1 VDADGRDEQEVHP
14 MARGSDVDG
23 PVRVAAVD
31 DHVPVRRG
39 LAAML
44 ADEPDIVVVGTAGSV
59 EELLGAGGDVA
70 AGLDVVLLDLHLADG
85 SRPAG
90 NVARLVEAGVDVLVY
105 SSLTDAGLLREA
117 LVAGALGVVHKGQ
130 DTPVL
135 VDAIRDVA
143 AGQPLL
149 TTEWAA
155 TLDAARGDSRPAL
168 SEREAEALSLYASGL
183 PMKSAARRMDISLG
197 SFREYLLRVRRK
209 YADVDRPAST
219 KLDLYHRAVEDGYVR
234 TPGGYPPPQGPRT

>member
-1 VDADGRDEQEVHP
+1 
-14 MARGSDVDG
+14 MARGTDARG

-39 LAAML
+39 VAAML
-44 ADEPDIVVVGTAGSV
+44 AGADDVEVVTTVGTV
-59 EELLGAGGDVA
+59 DELLGPDAADV
-70 AGLDVVLLDLHLADG
+70 DVVLLDLHLADG
-85 SRPAG
+85 SHPAD
-90 NVARLVEAGVDVLVY
+90 NVTRLVAAGADVLVY

-130 DTPVL
+130 DAPDLLSAV
-135 VDAIRDVA
+135 RDVA

-183 PMKSAARRMDISLG
+183 PMKSAARRMGISLG

-209 YADVDRPAST
+209 YADVDRPATT

-234 TPGGYPPPQGPRT
+234 TPGTWAGGRSQEQQA

>member
-1 VDADGRDEQEVHP
+1 MVRASDA
-14 MARGSDVDG
+14 AG

-39 LAAML
+39 LTAML
-44 ADEPDIVVVGTAGSV
+44 ADVAEVQVVLTAGTV
-59 EELLGAGGDVA
+59 DELLA
-70 AGLDVVLLDLHLADG
+70 ATDARVDVVLLDLHLADS
-85 SRPAG
+85 SRPAA
-90 NVARLVEAGVDVLVY
+90 NVQRLVAAGVDVLVY

-130 DTPVL
+130 DTPAL
-135 VDAIRDVA
+135 VEAIRDVA

-155 TLDAARGDSRPAL
+155 TLDAARGDSRPHL
-168 SEREAEALSLYASGL
+168 SEREAEALALYASGL
-183 PMKSAARRMDISLG
+183 PMKSAARRMEISLG

-209 YADVDRPAST
+209 YAEVDRPAST

-234 TPGGYPPPQGPRT
+234 SPGAGGGRAG

>member
-1 VDADGRDEQEVHP
+1 

-59 EELLGAGGDVA
+59 EELLGADGVA
-70 AGLDVVLLDLHLADG
+70 ALDVVLLDLHLADG

-143 AGQPLL
+143 SGQPLL

-234 TPGGYPPPQGPRT
+234 TPGGYPPPQGPQA

>member
-1 VDADGRDEQEVHP
+1 MV
-14 MARGSDVDG
+14 RGSDADG
-23 PVRVAAVD
+23 PVRVAAID

-44 ADEPDIVVVGTAGSV
+44 ADSDAVHVVTTAGTV
-59 EELLGAGGDVA
+59 DELLGEGHARV
-70 AGLDVVLLDLHLADG
+70 DVVLLDLHLADA
-85 SRPAG
+85 SRPAS
-90 NVARLVEAGVDVLVY
+90 NVRRLVEAGVDVLVY

-130 DTPVL
+130 DTPAL
-135 VDAIRDVA
+135 LAAIRDVA

-155 TLDAARGDSRPAL
+155 TLDAARGDSRPHL
-168 SEREAEALSLYASGL
+168 SDREAEALSLYASGL

-209 YADVDRPAST
+209 YAEVDRPAAT

-234 TPGGYPPPQGPRT
+234 TPGSPPAPTAPAPPG

>member
-1 VDADGRDEQEVHP
+1 
-14 MARGSDVDG
+14 MARGSEASG

-39 LAAML
+39 VAAML
-44 ADEPDIVVVGTAGSV
+44 ADDPDVEVVATAGTV
-59 EELLGAGGDVA
+59 TELLTPGR
-70 AGLDVVLLDLHLADG
+70 AGLDVVLLDLHLADR
-85 SRPAG
+85 SRPAD
-90 NVARLVEAGVDVLVY
+90 NVARLVEAGIDVLVY

-130 DTPVL
+130 DTAAL
-135 VDAIRDVA
+135 VAAVRDVA
-143 AGQPLL
+143 AGLPLL

-155 TLDAARGDSRPAL
+155 TLDAARGDSRPSL
-168 SEREAEALSLYASGL
+168 SERETEALSLYASGL
-183 PMKSAARRMDISLG
+183 PMKSAARRMEISLG

-209 YADVDRPAST
+209 YADVDRPATT

-234 TPGGYPPPQGPRT
+234 TPGGPPSAPPPGGP

>member
-1 VDADGRDEQEVHP
+1 MV
-14 MARGSDVDG
+14 RGSGADG

-44 ADEPDIVVVGTAGSV
+44 AESDEVDVVTTAGTV
-59 EELLGAGGDVA
+59 DELLGEGHARV
-70 AGLDVVLLDLHLADG
+70 DVVLLDLHLADS
-85 SRPAG
+85 SRPAS
-90 NVARLVEAGVDVLVY
+90 NVQRLVEAGVDVLVY

-130 DTPVL
+130 DTPAL
-135 VDAIRDVA
+135 LAAIRDVA

-155 TLDAARGDSRPAL
+155 TLDAARGDSRPNL
-168 SEREAEALSLYASGL
+168 SDREAEALSLYASGL
-183 PMKSAARRMDISLG
+183 PMRSAARRMDISLG

-209 YADVDRPAST
+209 YADVDRPAAT
-219 KLDLYHRAVEDGYVR
+219 KFDLYHRAVEDGYVR
-234 TPGGYPPPQGPRT
+234 TPGSLPAPAAPDPAG

>member
-1 VDADGRDEQEVHP
+1 MV
-14 MARGSDVDG
+14 RGSDAHG

-39 LAAML
+39 LAVML
-44 ADEPDIVVVGTAGSV
+44 AESEDVEVVSTAGTV
-59 EELLGAGGDVA
+59 DELLVPGREPV
-70 AGLDVVLLDLHLADG
+70 DVVLLDLHLADG
-85 SRPAG
+85 SQPG
-90 NVARLVEAGVDVLVY
+90 HNVERLVAAGVDVLVY

-117 LVAGALGVVHKGQ
+117 LVAGALGVVHKGE
-130 DTPVL
+130 DTPAL
-135 VDAIRDVA
+135 LSAIRDVA
-143 AGQPLL
+143 AGLPLL

-234 TPGGYPPPQGPRT
+234 RPDGPATGSSRGGSW

>member
-1 VDADGRDEQEVHP
+1 MV
-14 MARGSDVDG
+14 RGSDAGG

-44 ADEPDIVVVGTAGSV
+44 AESDDVVVVATAGSV
-59 EELLGAGGDVA
+59 EELMA
-70 AGLDVVLLDLHLADG
+70 AGQEQVDRQVDVVLLDLHLADG
-85 SRPAG
+85 SRPAH
-90 NVARLVEAGVDVLVY
+90 NVQRLVEAGIDVLVY

-130 DTPVL
+130 DTPAL
-135 VDAIRDVA
+135 VAAIRDVA

-149 TTEWAA
+149 TTQWAA
-155 TLDAARGDSRPAL
+155 TLDAARGDSRPHL
-168 SEREAEALSLYASGL
+168 SEREAQALSLYASGL

-209 YADVDRPAST
+209 YADVDRPATT
-219 KLDLYHRAVEDGYVR
+219 KLDLYNRAVEDGYVR
-234 TPGGYPPPQGPRT
+234 TPGGPVAPSTQEPRW

>member
-1 VDADGRDEQEVHP
+1 MV
-14 MARGSDVDG
+14 RGSDVAG

-44 ADEPDIVVVGTAGSV
+44 AESDEVQVVLTAGTV
-59 EELLGAGGDVA
+59 AELLA
-70 AGLDVVLLDLHLADG
+70 AEHGRVDVVLLDLHLADSSHPG
-85 SRPAG
+85 D
-90 NVARLVEAGVDVLVY
+90 NVRRLVRAGVDVLVY

-130 DTPVL
+130 DTPAL
-135 VDAIRDVA
+135 LAAIRDVA

-155 TLDAARGDSRPAL
+155 TLDAARGDSRPHL
-168 SEREAEALSLYASGL
+168 SEREAEALALYASGL

-209 YADVDRPAST
+209 YAEVDRPAST

-234 TPGGYPPPQGPRT
+234 SPGGGGGPGPLG

>member
-1 VDADGRDEQEVHP
+1 
-14 MARGSDVDG
+14 MAGDSGSGV
-23 PVRVAAVD
+23 PVRVAAID

-44 ADEPDIVVVGTAGSV
+44 ADEPDIDVVATVGTV
-59 EELLGAGGDVA
+59 DDLLVCDEGVDVPVV
-70 AGLDVVLLDLHLADG
+70 DVVLLDLHLADG
-85 SRPAG
+85 SRPAD
-90 NVARLVEAGVDVLVY
+90 NVARLIAAGVDVLVY
-105 SSLTDAGLLREA
+105 SSLTDARLLREA

-135 VDAIRDVA
+135 VAAVRDVA

-155 TLDAARGDSRPAL
+155 TLDAVRGDSRPAL
-168 SEREAEALSLYASGL
+168 SDREGEALSLYASGL

-209 YADVDRPAST
+209 YADVNRPAAT
-219 KLDLYHRAVEDGYVR
+219 KLDLYARAVEDGYVSE
-234 TPGGYPPPQGPRT
+234 PGRFGRAPR

>member
-1 VDADGRDEQEVHP
+1 MV
-14 MARGSDVDG
+14 RGSDADG

-44 ADEPDIVVVGTAGSV
+44 AESADVHVVTTAGTV
-59 EELLGAGGDVA
+59 DELLLADRAQV
-70 AGLDVVLLDLHLADG
+70 DVVLLDLHLADS
-85 SRPAG
+85 SRPAD
-90 NVARLVEAGVDVLVY
+90 NVQRLVEAGVDVLVY

-130 DTPVL
+130 DTPAL
-135 VDAIRDVA
+135 LAAIRDVA

-155 TLDAARGDSRPAL
+155 TLDAARGDSRPHL
-168 SEREAEALSLYASGL
+168 SDREAQALSLYASGL
-183 PMKSAARRMDISLG
+183 PMKSAARRMEISLG

-209 YADVDRPAST
+209 YADVDRPATT
-219 KLDLYHRAVEDGYVR
+219 KLDLYHRAVEDGYVS
-234 TPGGYPPPQGPRT
+234 TPGGPAAPSTGRPG

>member
-1 VDADGRDEQEVHP
+1 
-14 MARGSDVDG
+14 MARGSHADG

-44 ADEPDIVVVGTAGSV
+44 ADSLEIDVVTTAGTV
-59 EELLGAGGDVA
+59 DELLGEGHAQV
-70 AGLDVVLLDLHLADG
+70 DVVLLDLHLGDG

-90 NVARLVEAGVDVLVY
+90 NVQRLVEAGVDVLVY

-130 DTPVL
+130 DTPAL
-135 VDAIRDVA
+135 LAAIRDVA

-155 TLDAARGDSRPAL
+155 TLDAARGDSRPHL
-168 SEREAEALSLYASGL
+168 SDREAEALSLYASGL

-209 YADVDRPAST
+209 YADVDRPAAT
-219 KLDLYHRAVEDGYVR
+219 KFDLYHRAVEDGYVR
-234 TPGGYPPPQGPRT
+234 APGGLAGPTVQDPAG

>member
-1 VDADGRDEQEVHP
+1 
-14 MARGSDVDG
+14 MARRTDVDG

-44 ADEPDIVVVGTAGSV
+44 ADQPDIVVVATADNV
-59 EELLGAGGDVA
+59 ADLLGPGRGP
-70 AGLDVVLLDLHLADG
+70 LDVVLLDLHLADG
-85 SRPAG
+85 SRPAD

-130 DTPVL
+130 DTAVL
-135 VDAIRDVA
+135 LDAVRDVA

-209 YADVDRPAST
+209 YADVDRPATT

-234 TPGGYPPPQGPRT
+234 TPGYPGPPGSGGPA

>member
-1 VDADGRDEQEVHP
+1 MV
-14 MARGSDVDG
+14 RGSDAEG

-44 ADEPDIVVVGTAGSV
+44 AESADVHVVTTAGTV
-59 EELLGAGGDVA
+59 DELLLADRGQV
-70 AGLDVVLLDLHLADG
+70 DVVLLDLHLADA
-85 SRPAG
+85 SRPAD
-90 NVARLVEAGVDVLVY
+90 NVQRLVEAGVDVLVY

-130 DTPVL
+130 DTPAL
-135 VDAIRDVA
+135 LAAIRDVA

-155 TLDAARGDSRPAL
+155 TLDAARGDSRPHL
-168 SEREAEALSLYASGL
+168 SDREAQALSLYASGL
-183 PMKSAARRMDISLG
+183 PMKSAARRMEISLG

-209 YADVDRPAST
+209 YADVDRPATT
-219 KLDLYHRAVEDGYVR
+219 KLDLYHRAVEDGYVS
-234 TPGGYPPPQGPRT
+234 TPGGPAAPSTGRPG

>member
-1 VDADGRDEQEVHP
+1 MPRPADRT
-14 MARGSDVDG
+14 G
-23 PVRVAAVD
+23 PVVVAAVD

-44 ADEPDIVVVGTAGSV
+44 ADVGSVRVAATAPSVAVLLAETAG
-59 EELLGAGGDVA
+59 LAGV
-70 AGLDVVLLDLHLADG
+70 DVVLLDLHLADG
-85 SRPAG
+85 SRPAD
-90 NVARLVEAGVDVLVY
+90 NVQAVVAAGCDVLVY

-130 DTPVL
+130 DTDVL
-135 VDAIRDVA
+135 VAAVHDVA

-155 TLDAARGDSRPAL
+155 VLDAARGVERPAL
-168 SEREAEALSLYASGL
+168 SDREAQALSLYASGL
-183 PMKSAARRMDISLG
+183 PMKSAARRMDITLG

-209 YADVDRPAST
+209 YADVDRPATT
-219 KLDLYHRAVEDGYVR
+219 KLDLYHRAVEDGYVA
-234 TPGGYPPPQGPRT
+234 TPRAGGPPSLPERPREHGG

>member
-1 VDADGRDEQEVHP
+1 MV
-14 MARGSDVDG
+14 RGSDADG

-44 ADEPDIVVVGTAGSV
+44 AESDDVVVVTTAGTV
-59 EELLGAGGDVA
+59 DELMTDGPEPVDRQV
-70 AGLDVVLLDLHLADG
+70 DVVLLDLHLADG
-85 SRPAG
+85 SRPAH
-90 NVARLVEAGVDVLVY
+90 NVQRLVEAGIDVLVY

-130 DTPVL
+130 DTPAL
-135 VDAIRDVA
+135 VAAIRDVA

-155 TLDAARGDSRPAL
+155 TLDAARGDSRPHL
-168 SEREAEALSLYASGL
+168 SEREAQALSLYASGL

-209 YADVDRPAST
+209 YADVDRPATT

-234 TPGGYPPPQGPRT
+234 TPGGPPGPVQEQRR

>member
-1 VDADGRDEQEVHP
+1 MSPLDEDRTV
-14 MARGSDVDG
+14 V
-23 PVRVAAVD
+23 VAAVD

-44 ADEPDIVVVGTAGSV
+44 DDAPGIT
-59 EELLGAGGDVA
+59 VA
-70 AGLDVVLLDLHLADG
+70 ATADSVTALLAATDGLTGVDVVLLDLHLDDG
-85 SRPAG
+85 SRPAA
-90 NVARLVEAGVDVLVY
+90 NVAVLVAAGADVLVY
-105 SSLTDAGLLREA
+105 SSLTDPGLLREA

-130 DTPVL
+130 DADVL
-135 VDAIRDVA
+135 VAAVRDAA

-155 TLDAARGDSRPAL
+155 TLDAARGSGRPAL
-168 SEREAEALSLYASGL
+168 SERETEALSLYASGL

-209 YADVDRPAST
+209 YADVDRPATT
-219 KLDLYHRAVEDGYVR
+219 KLDLYHRAVEDGYVA
-234 TPGGYPPPQGPRT
+234 TPRHGGGGAGAAG

>member
-1 VDADGRDEQEVHP
+1 
-14 MARGSDVDG
+14 MARGSDADG

-31 DHVPVRRG
+31 DHVSVRRG
-39 LAAML
+39 VAAML
-44 ADEPDIVVVGTAGSV
+44 ADSPDVVVVVTVGTVAEV
-59 EELLGAGGDVA
+59 LEEPAV
-70 AGLDVVLLDLHLADG
+70 DVVLLDLHLTDG
-85 SRPAG
+85 SRPSQ
-90 NVARLVEAGVDVLVY
+90 NVARLIEAGVDVLVY

-117 LVAGALGVVHKGQ
+117 LVAGALGVIHKGQ
-130 DTPVL
+130 DTPAL
-135 VDAIRDVA
+135 LAAIRDVA

-183 PMKSAARRMDISLG
+183 PMKSAARRMEISLG

-209 YADVDRPAST
+209 YADVDRPAAT
-219 KLDLYHRAVEDGYVR
+219 KLDLYHRAVEDGYVS
-234 TPGGYPPPQGPRT
+234 TPGLSPAPWGRPT

>member
-1 VDADGRDEQEVHP
+1 MV
-14 MARGSDVDG
+14 RGSDAGG

-44 ADEPDIVVVGTAGSV
+44 AESDDVVVVATAGSV
-59 EELLGAGGDVA
+59 EELMA
-70 AGLDVVLLDLHLADG
+70 AGQEQVDRQVDVVLLDLHLADG
-85 SRPAG
+85 SRPAH
-90 NVARLVEAGVDVLVY
+90 NVQRLVEAGIDVLVY

-130 DTPVL
+130 DTPAL
-135 VDAIRDVA
+135 IAAIRDVA

-149 TTEWAA
+149 TTQWAA
-155 TLDAARGDSRPAL
+155 TLDAARGDSRPHL
-168 SEREAEALSLYASGL
+168 SEREAQALSLYASGL

-209 YADVDRPAST
+209 YADVDRPATT
-219 KLDLYHRAVEDGYVR
+219 KLDLYNRAVEDGYVR
-234 TPGGYPPPQGPRT
+234 TPGGPVAPAAQEPRW

>member
-1 VDADGRDEQEVHP
+1 
-14 MARGSDVDG
+14 MARGTDADG

-31 DHVPVRRG
+31 DHIPVRRG
-39 LAAML
+39 VAAML
-44 ADEPDIVVVGTAGSV
+44 AESPHVEVVTTVGTV
-59 EELLGAGGDVA
+59 EELLTHPPV
-70 AGLDVVLLDLHLADG
+70 DVVLLDLHLADG

-90 NVARLVEAGVDVLVY
+90 NVQRLVAAGMDVLVY

-130 DTPVL
+130 DTPAL
-135 VDAIRDVA
+135 LDAIRDVA
-143 AGQPLL
+143 AGLPLL

-155 TLDAARGDSRPAL
+155 TLDAARGDSRPTL

-209 YADVDRPAST
+209 YADVDRPATT
-219 KLDLYHRAVEDGYVR
+219 KLDLYHRAVEDGYVSRPGVQAAPRER
-234 TPGGYPPPQGPRT
+234 TP

>member
-1 VDADGRDEQEVHP
+1 
-14 MARGSDVDG
+14 MARGRDTDG
-23 PVRVAAVD
+23 PIRVGAVD

-39 LAAML
+39 VAAML
-44 ADEPDIVVVGTAGSV
+44 ADDPEVTVVAAVGTV
-59 EELLGAGGDVA
+59 TELLAGPGV
-70 AGLDVVLLDLHLADG
+70 DVVLLDLHLADG
-85 SRPAG
+85 SRPAD
-90 NVARLVEAGVDVLVY
+90 NVQRLVEAGVDVLVY

-130 DTPVL
+130 DTPAL
-135 VDAIRDVA
+135 VSAVRDVA
-143 AGQPLL
+143 AGLPLL

-209 YADVDRPAST
+209 YADVDRPATT
-219 KLDLYHRAVEDGYVR
+219 KLDLYHRAVEDGYVS
-234 TPGGYPPPQGPRT
+234 TPGLSPRERQT

>member
-1 VDADGRDEQEVHP
+1 
-14 MARGSDVDG
+14 MARGGDADG

-39 LAAML
+39 VAAML
-44 ADEPDIVVVGTAGSV
+44 ADSQDVAVVCTVGTV
-59 EELLGAGGDVA
+59 TEVLGEA
-70 AGLDVVLLDLHLADG
+70 AVDVVLLDLHLADG
-85 SRPAG
+85 SRPAQ
-90 NVARLVEAGVDVLVY
+90 NVARLMEAGVDVLVY

-130 DTPVL
+130 DTAAL
-135 VDAIRDVA
+135 LDAIRDVA

-219 KLDLYHRAVEDGYVR
+219 KLDLYHRAVEDGYVS
-234 TPGGYPPPQGPRT
+234 TPGLSGVPQGRTT

>member
-1 VDADGRDEQEVHP
+1 MV
-14 MARGSDVDG
+14 RGSGADG

-44 ADEPDIVVVGTAGSV
+44 AESAEVEVVRTVGTV
-59 EELLGAGGDVA
+59 DELLGEGHA
-70 AGLDVVLLDLHLADG
+70 AVDVVLLDLHLADS
-85 SRPAG
+85 SRPAS
-90 NVARLVEAGVDVLVY
+90 NVKRLVEAGVDVLVY

-130 DTPVL
+130 DTPAL
-135 VDAIRDVA
+135 VAAIRDVA
-143 AGQPLL
+143 AGLPLL

-155 TLDAARGDSRPAL
+155 TLDAARGDSRPHL
-168 SEREAEALSLYASGL
+168 SDREAEALSLYASGL
-183 PMKSAARRMDISLG
+183 PMKSAARRMGISLG

-209 YADVDRPAST
+209 YAEVDRPAAT

-234 TPGGYPPPQGPRT
+234 TGGALPLPTAPDPFTSSDG

>member
-1 VDADGRDEQEVHP
+1 MV
-14 MARGSDVDG
+14 RGSDPAG

-44 ADEPDIVVVGTAGSV
+44 AESADVVVVTTAGTV
-59 EELLGAGGDVA
+59 DELLAPGQEAV
-70 AGLDVVLLDLHLADG
+70 DVVLLDLHLADG
-85 SRPAG
+85 SRPAH
-90 NVARLVEAGVDVLVY
+90 NVQRLVDAGVDVLVY

-117 LVAGALGVVHKGQ
+117 LVAGALGVVHKGE
-130 DTPVL
+130 DTPAL
-135 VDAIRDVA
+135 LSAIRDVA

-149 TTEWAA
+149 TTQWAA
-155 TLDAARGDSRPAL
+155 TLDAARGDSRPSL
-168 SEREAEALSLYASGL
+168 SEREAQALSLYASGL

-209 YADVDRPAST
+209 YADVDRPATT

-234 TPGGYPPPQGPRT
+234 TPGGPAPDPGTAR